1 MFASKGTEKC
11 ALQTAIAF
19 DSKGCGRFS
28 VCCHTYMEPKITQLS
43 CCGYFMPHCASCQCG
58 DPCLVSLGV
67 FFSSCFYLFFP
78 FFSLHLPQPLTHFSL
93 LWGVGERDDQAFR
106 LCCCFVLGAVCSG
119 SQGAEPGRPQ
129 SSCTL
134 HTPGSQPK
142 SPPQFL
148 FTDKFLMLIYCLV
161 FFLLKMYP
169 YFWTHDEIYEILHYE
184 DFFITLHLNRWWDSP
199 CEKQTDVM
207 LCALQVVALL
217 ICCFPNNSRFF
228 YFASVFVA
236 SCYLLAKT
244 KQASLVSKA
253 FHQLSHQHFA
263 SLVSFAFVLCLLHS
277 H

>member
-1 MFASKGTEKC
+1 MWLLHGTLC
-11 ALQTAIAF
+11 SQSLQAV
-19 DSKGCGRFS
+19 S
-28 VCCHTYMEPKITQLS
+28 VEISVQCHLV
-43 CCGYFMPHCASCQCG
+43 YFL
-58 DPCLVSLGV
+58 LVL
-67 FFSSCFYLFFP
+67 YLFFL
-78 FFSLHLPQPLTHFSL
+78 FFLILASTPNTFWFTLRSGGEERSSFPGCAAAWCLVPMFAVTAREQSLGDPSVP
-93 LWGVGERDDQAFR
+93 
-106 LCCCFVLGAVCSG
+106 
-119 SQGAEPGRPQ
+119 
-129 SSCTL
+129 TL
-134 HTPGSQPK
+134 HTAGSQPK

-148 FTDKFLMLIYCLV
+148 STDRFLMLV
-161 FFLLKMYP
+161 WFFWFFFLLKMYP
-169 YFWTHDEIYEILHYE
+169 Y
-184 DFFITLHLNRWWDSP
+184 TLHLNTLWNSP
-199 CEKQTDVM
+199 CEEQTDIM